1 MSSITNSPI
10 LSKLGDNHF
19 KKWIE
24 NTFLPCGIVF
34 STKSSKEIIEKNN
47 ITPSQFI
54 RPFGDYI
61 NLEIK
66 IKDNNY
72 NNENDFKI
80 DFYDSDNFCKNEND
94 ISIYLNNCLSYENNI
109 PKFNLNSISLN
120 KKNYS
125 SFIQN
130 QKSFSQ
136 NYYNEF
142 EKIIFEYCNFNE
154 NEFYQQ
160 PLIFIY
166 FIGMNDTIDSIKEMK
181 KNLPKLLIE
190 IYDIE
195 MIDLIILLN
204 DKSDKNKYE
213 ANIEKKNNKLNNLQT
228 SFDKSKV
235 IYLEI
240 NGNKN
245 LENNNYE
252 LFSKYFHKIEFY
264 NGDYKKKILG
274 QLITKEEINNIKQ
287 ELNSFFQNEFAI
299 KILKKITLLEDLK
312 NKKNVFYSLF
322 NKLSIEKSNYFNSYK
337 FKGYQKAQLTLGIL
351 YFYLRMYKE
360 AYIYIKKLYKSIEN
374 QTYPKLETSLL
385 QLKTIIKFIIKGSEK
400 NKINKDQVIESYT
413 KNSHLFSKSKIYVGT
428 IRALLIYLKML
439 EEIVDFDHINLFHDY
454 ITKYSSIFLNFD
466 YNLIY
471 YLIQEKLCYY
481 YLYTDFPLI
490 RIFVK
495 DSIQSLTYLNEI
507 KVNITILYNYILNF
521 VGIFCDTLK
530 LQENIND
537 NIQYSFFS
545 IKKYLTSNLIKLCNK
560 IKYEKGVKYFY
571 LILLKLYKIPESLK
585 LTEEERIINQEE
597 YLEFFTEMTKI
608 ILGIEFL
615 DDSDIINFDKSSI
628 LIITKREENIL
639 KKKHKNSFYK
649 NFKKYHHPKINK
661 VYTLLSENDLLTLKY
676 IDKIIKEEETFN
688 YYIRKKIEI
697 YINETI
703 RIKFNFS
710 NPFPIDDK
718 YEKICFLFDNEKIVE
733 CEKVNL
739 SIRGLSKSQVELS
752 VKFIRKRTS
761 FNYWNF
767 LC

>member
-54 RPFGDYI
+54 RPFGDNI
-61 NLEIK
+61 TLEIK

-72 NNENDFKI
+72 NNENYFRI

-264 NGDYKKKILG
+264 NGDHKKK
-274 QLITKEEINNIKQ
+274 
-287 ELNSFFQNEFAI
+287 
-299 KILKKITLLEDLK
+299 
-312 NKKNVFYSLF
+312 Y
-322 NKLSIEKSNYFNSYK
+322 
-337 FKGYQKAQLTLGIL
+337 
-351 YFYLRMYKE
+351 
-360 AYIYIKKLYKSIEN
+360 
-374 QTYPKLETSLL
+374 
-385 QLKTIIKFIIKGSEK
+385 
-400 NKINKDQVIESYT
+400 
-413 KNSHLFSKSKIYVGT
+413 
-428 IRALLIYLKML
+428 
-439 EEIVDFDHINLFHDY
+439 
-454 ITKYSSIFLNFD
+454 
-466 YNLIY
+466 
-471 YLIQEKLCYY
+471 
-481 YLYTDFPLI
+481 
-490 RIFVK
+490 
-495 DSIQSLTYLNEI
+495 
-507 KVNITILYNYILNF
+507 
-521 VGIFCDTLK
+521 
-530 LQENIND
+530 
-537 NIQYSFFS
+537 
-545 IKKYLTSNLIKLCNK
+545 
-560 IKYEKGVKYFY
+560 
-571 LILLKLYKIPESLK
+571 
-585 LTEEERIINQEE
+585 
-597 YLEFFTEMTKI
+597 
-608 ILGIEFL
+608 
-615 DDSDIINFDKSSI
+615 
-628 LIITKREENIL
+628 
-639 KKKHKNSFYK
+639 
-649 NFKKYHHPKINK
+649 
-661 VYTLLSENDLLTLKY
+661 
-676 IDKIIKEEETFN
+676 
-688 YYIRKKIEI
+688 
-697 YINETI
+697 
-703 RIKFNFS
+703 
-710 NPFPIDDK
+710 
-718 YEKICFLFDNEKIVE
+718 
-733 CEKVNL
+733 
-739 SIRGLSKSQVELS
+739 
-752 VKFIRKRTS
+752 
-761 FNYWNF
+761 
-767 LC
+767 